1 MLYTEY
7 KDAKKQTAAAE
18 IELFTREA
26 TLRALDLELEKNL
39 QSFEQIQTKL
49 ELNSSNRSKLMLEL
63 QKITSEA
70 RLLQE
75 QYSNV
80 TTLKYF
86 FFFVL
91 RYKFDHVMSNL
102 LNESKTRFLS
112 EF

>member
-18 IELFTREA
+18 IELLKKTS

-39 QSFEQIQTKL
+39 RSFEHLKTKL

-75 QYSNV
+75 QCSNV
-80 TTLKYF
+80 LVVNF
-86 FFFVL
+86 FISNFVA
-91 RYKFDHVMSNL
+91 REKFDS
-102 LNESKTRFLS
+102 
-112 EF
+112 